1 MHETIKTEYLY
12 FLPDTFLSQLRAF
25 QHIKGTFLNHTEIE
39 RALNDIKSTL
49 HGMMR
54 IILPSNIP
62 WLAELFTELLL
73 QIGLVPMQELDA
85 EIIKNVANK
94 ERLQKLHERFTAKSP
109 QKNKSSKPL
118 VQKDNS
124 SMSREHFFTGHEEF
138 FFLFVQSVDSF
149 KFNHHL
155 QRRLARVLTE
165 FSVDDKSGVGVE
177 RRTNEMMMLS
187 KFLGLL
193 VFSPNY
199 DVNVTSDEEFD
210 ECFRPL
216 FPIKKVLEDAIA
228 NGKLLTIMPWVI
240 TYLWMISWDNISKKK
255 EYYVETF
262 SILRKVHNILLS
274 LARRKID
281 TSSIDL
287 FPLIMQLDNFFA
299 QVVGLS
305 NAEKLCTSTL
315 LHTGRYQNVFDNT
328 EQVYFSRKFAS
339 ILSPH
344 LEDLYKLAS
353 DLADNKIL
361 FSSSSSSKKSN
372 PSSLTTYE
380 YDSNNFFKSENAAS
394 TLFNPI
400 DNGKLQGFLNELNIV
415 KHHKGNG
422 KLIDAFFHQHKPVQK
437 ICDFVIDYAVENI
450 FSKKCYQE
458 IIIPTSRCIVIQTL
472 QDTQIPD
479 RIEIDWYLDILRKM
493 ERQVDI
499 TVTEKNF
506 SILKEYIT
514 NAIESLACTSIQRD
528 IKSIAISLSLDHAL
542 LKITTLSSYM
552 IRTQVKGSMD
562 NFLRNQQ
569 STNITLEQKTKCFSS
584 KTKAIITL
592 VLHSNAID
600 LEMME
605 NLNFQFSALEAKDGH
620 EMWNNT
626 SNKLASSLIMKM
638 YDCLVEAV
646 SKPNSEELQKMCIL
660 FISIAT
666 TLFSIGL
673 AHDRLDIFRQRI
685 FDTPSFF
692 LLLIQS
698 IPSEIHLL
706 KCLLQ
711 VLAVEDL
718 MTKKQLIN
726 CLLSLF
732 YEEKLTQETAQKV
745 VHLIDYFRRN

>member
-1 MHETIKTEYLY
+1 
-12 FLPDTFLSQLRAF
+12 
-25 QHIKGTFLNHTEIE
+25 
-39 RALNDIKSTL
+39 
-49 HGMMR
+49 MMR

-124 SMSREHFFTGHEEF
+124 SMSREQFFTGHEEF

-155 QRRLARVLTE
+155 QRRLARVLIE
-165 FSVDDKSGVGVE
+165 FSIDDKSGMGIE
-177 RRTNEMMMLS
+177 QSINEMMMLS

-199 DVNVTSDEEFD
+199 DMNGIPDEDFD

-216 FPIKKVLEDAIA
+216 FPIKKVLEDAIV
-228 NGKLLTIMPWVI
+228 NGKMLTIMPWVI
-240 TYLWMISWDNISKKK
+240 TFLWMISWDNISKKK
-255 EYYVETF
+255 EYYTETF
-262 SILRKVHNILLS
+262 SILRRVHNILLS
-274 LARRKID
+274 IARRNTD
-281 TSSIDL
+281 TTNIDL

-305 NAEKLCTSTL
+305 NAEKLCPPAS
-315 LHTGRYQNVFDNT
+315 LHTDRYYNGFDNT
-328 EQVYFSRKFAS
+328 EQVYFSRRFVSA
-339 ILSPH
+339 LSPH
-344 LEDLYKLAS
+344 LEDLHKLAS

-361 FSSSSSSKKSN
+361 FSSSSSSKKLN
-372 PSSLTTYE
+372 PSSLTT
-380 YDSNNFFKSENAAS
+380 YDSNNFFKSESAAS
-394 TLFNPI
+394 TFFNPI
-400 DNGKLQGFLNELNIV
+400 DNSKLQGFLNVHSTV

-458 IIIPTSRCIVIQTL
+458 IIIPTSRCIVTQTL
-472 QDTQIPD
+472 QDTEIPD
-479 RIEIDWYLDILRKM
+479 RIEIDWYLDILQKI
-493 ERQVDI
+493 EKQVDI
-499 TVTEKNF
+499 TVTEKNI

-528 IKSIAISLSLDHAL
+528 IKRIAISLSVDHAL

-552 IRTQVKGSMD
+552 IRTQVKGIMD
-562 NFLRNQQ
+562 NFLRNHQRNTDVTLQQ
-569 STNITLEQKTKCFSS
+569 NTKCFSS
-584 KTKAIITL
+584 KTKDIIAL
-592 VLHSNAID
+592 ALQADVID
-600 LEMME
+600 LEMMD
-605 NLNFQFSALEAKDGH
+605 NLNFQFSSLEAKDGH
-620 EMWNNT
+620 EMWNTT
-626 SNKLASSLIMKM
+626 SNKLASRLITKM
-638 YDCLVEAV
+638 YDFLVEAM
-646 SKPNSEELQKMCIL
+646 SKAKSMELQKTCTL
-660 FISIAT
+660 FITVAT
-666 TLFSIGL
+666 TLFSKGL
-673 AHDRLDIFRQRI
+673 AHDRLDFLRQRI

-692 LLLIQS
+692 STLIQS
-698 IPSEIHLL
+698 IPSEHHLR

-711 VLAVEDL
+711 VLSVEDL
-718 MTKKQLIN
+718 ITKKQLLN
-726 CLLSLF
+726 RLLSLF
-732 YEEKLTQETAQKV
+732 YEEQLTQETAQKV
-745 VHLIDYFRRN
+745 VDLIDYIKRN